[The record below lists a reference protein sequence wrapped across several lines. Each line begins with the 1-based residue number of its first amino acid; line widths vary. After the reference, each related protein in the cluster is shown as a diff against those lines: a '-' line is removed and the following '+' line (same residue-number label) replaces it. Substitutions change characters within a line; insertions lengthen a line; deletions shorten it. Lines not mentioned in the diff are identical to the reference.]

1 MNPAK
6 VSRERLQQLTDLPN
20 IGPAV
25 AADLRLL
32 GIQAPGDLVGRDPY
46 EMYATLCALT
56 ATRHDPCMLDVF
68 ISISRFMAG
77 DVPRPWWEFTAER
90 KRQTGGV

>member
-1 MNPAK
+1 M
-6 VSRERLQQLTDLPN
+6 
-20 IGPAV
+20 G
-25 AADLRLL
+25 L
-32 GIQAPGDLVGRDPY
+32 GFAEP
-46 EMYATLCALT
+46 LT